1 MVDIVVSI
9 FLMGTLVCEIAVVV
23 LAYRVVSKIGSI
35 PASIPASTLRDI
47 ANAWSERRVA
57 PVDEASTGYNESE
70 SRQRAATK
78 VEEIPPEIFAPSLKK
93 PPRPEGGFGSRVSK
107 DDGDP

>member
-9 FLMGTLVCEIAVVV
+9 FLMGTLVWEIAVVV
-23 LAYRVVSKIGSI
+23 LAYRVVSKIG
-35 PASIPASTLRDI
+35 SIPASTLRDI